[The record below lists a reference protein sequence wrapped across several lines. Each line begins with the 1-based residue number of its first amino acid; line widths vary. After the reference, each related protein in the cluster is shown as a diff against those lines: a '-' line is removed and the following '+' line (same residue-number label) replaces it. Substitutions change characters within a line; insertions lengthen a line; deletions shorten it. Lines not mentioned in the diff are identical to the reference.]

1 MQERNYQPMTIIP
14 GDAYVLKAY
23 GFKDNEQLNEYVKE
37 LENGVVISIKVMKG
51 KYRLNQTAGL
61 VTISTIHDKLQEA
74 LEKVQRM
81 HKLEVEQHEVVL
93 ERIKN

>member
-1 MQERNYQPMTIIP
+1 MTIIP
-14 GDAYVLKAY
+14 GDGLVLKAY
-23 GFKDNEQLNEYVKE
+23 GFKDEKLNEYAKE
-37 LENGVVISIKVMKG
+37 LDNGVVISIKVMKG

-81 HKLEVEQHEVVL
+81 HNLEVEQHEVVL